1 MITVTF
7 RRSRPAMMDRYP
19 VTPASSE
26 PAAAGAVLER
36 PAGAAVPAN
45 RVLRNTYLLLSATL
59 LFSAAMAGVSIALGA
74 PRLGLIV
81 TLVVYFGLLFGVQK
95 LQNSAW
101 GVAMVFALT
110 GFLGFTL
117 GPIIQM
123 YLTAIPNGSA
133 VVMNAFGITGLTFVG
148 LSAYAVKSKKNFS
161 FLGGFLFVSV
171 LAAFLLGLVA
181 VFFQL
186 SALSLAVSA
195 MFVLLASGLILWQTS
210 EIVNGGETNYV
221 LATVSLYV
229 SLFNLFTSL
238 LQLLGAGQNR

>member
-1 MITVTF
+1 
-7 RRSRPAMMDRYP
+7 MMDRYP
-19 VTPASSE
+19 VTPASIE
-26 PAAAGAVLER
+26 PAPAGAVLER
-36 PAGAAVPAN
+36 PAAAAVPAN

-81 TLVVYFGLLFGVQK
+81 TLVAYFGLLFGVHK
-95 LQNSAW
+95 LRNSAW

-161 FLGGFLFVSV
+161 FLGGFLFVGV

-181 VFFQL
+181 VFFEL
-186 SALSLAVSA
+186 SGLSLAVSA
-195 MFVLLASGLILWQTS
+195 MFVLLSSGLILWQTS
-210 EIVNGGETNYV
+210 EIIHGGETNYV

-238 LQLLGAGQNR
+238 LQLLGVAQND

>member
-1 MITVTF
+1 
-7 RRSRPAMMDRYP
+7 MMDRYP
-19 VTPASSE
+19 VTPASIE
-26 PAAAGAVLER
+26 PAPAGAVLER
-36 PAGAAVPAN
+36 PVVAAVPAN

-81 TLVVYFGLLFGVQK
+81 TLVAYFGLLFGVHK
-95 LQNSAW
+95 LRNSAW

-161 FLGGFLFVSV
+161 FLGGFLFVGV

-181 VFFQL
+181 VFFEL
-186 SALSLAVSA
+186 SGLSLAVSA
-195 MFVLLASGLILWQTS
+195 MFVLLSSGLILWQTS
-210 EIVNGGETNYV
+210 EIIHGGETNYV

-238 LQLLGAGQNR
+238 LQLLGVAQND

>member
-1 MITVTF
+1 
-7 RRSRPAMMDRYP
+7 MMDRYP
-19 VTPASSE
+19 NSVTPDGQVIAR
-26 PAAAGAVLER
+26 PAADAV
-36 PAGAAVPAN
+36 ATN

-59 LFSAAMAGVSIALGA
+59 LFSAAMAGVSLALGA

-81 TLVVYFGLLFGVQK
+81 TLVGYFGLLFGVYK
-95 LQNSAW
+95 MRNSAW
-101 GVAMVFALT
+101 GVALVFALT

-117 GPIIQM
+117 GPILNM
-123 YLTAIPNGSA
+123 YLTAIPNGPS

-161 FLGGFLFVSV
+161 FLGGFLFVGV

-181 VFFQL
+181 FFFEM
-186 SALSLAVSA
+186 SGLSLAVSA
-195 MFVLLASGLILWQTS
+195 MFVLLSSGLILWQTS

-238 LQLLGAGQNR
+238 LHLLGFAQNE